1 MASGVAAKKSNAPTL
16 LTRDDSPEES
26 EFPFERRG
34 QPEGGDLSSGADSMA
49 SAQGPTYRW
58 QDGEHTRSVRLQT
71 DLIVATRSTRD
82 QRAGEVV
89 RKASEHAAGQ
99 SNPVFRTESGEV
111 MTLPGGVLLALDQDW
126 AQAQV
131 DSFFATNRIAQSR
144 VSDRS
149 FAVNAFFIDTEPG
162 FPSLDLANAL
172 AGQNGVLIASPN
184 WQREVATR

>member
-1 MASGVAAKKSNAPTL
+1 M
-16 LTRDDSPEES
+16 
-26 EFPFERRG
+26 
-34 QPEGGDLSSGADSMA
+34 
-49 SAQGPTYRW
+49 
-58 QDGEHTRSVRLQT
+58 RSVRLQT

-89 RKASEHAAGQ
+89 RKASERAAGQ

-111 MTLPGGVLLALDQDW
+111 MTLPGGVLLALDQEW
-126 AQAQV
+126 AQSQI
-131 DSFFATNRIAQSR
+131 DSFFATNGIDRSR
-144 VSDRS
+144 VSDRN
-149 FAVNAFFIDTEPG
+149 FAVNAFFIDTNPG